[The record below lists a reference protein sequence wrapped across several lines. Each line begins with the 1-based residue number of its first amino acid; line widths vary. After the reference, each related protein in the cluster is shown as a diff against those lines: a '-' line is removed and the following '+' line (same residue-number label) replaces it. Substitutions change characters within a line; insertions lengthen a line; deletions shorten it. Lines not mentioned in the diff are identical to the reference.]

1 MSDYPEAVEYL
12 VDESRV
18 FIDQN
23 SHSAITIHGTGGN
36 ASQTAQQLGDWFRG
50 DPAMASSHYGI
61 DRSGVVCQY
70 VLEKDGAAANC
81 CKFGAY
87 DPFWDQFNG
96 ENLNIHTISIEHEN
110 DSSNSLPLSQAQQ
123 DASFKLVAYL
133 CQKYAISSSNIKT
146 HASIDPI
153 NRARCPGNYPMDAL
167 ISFVDN
173 GATQPLQEQ
182 PTMIQIGQDMGM
194 FFTDSGNNRWHCGP
208 KNVDFIG
215 ENLNFWRS
223 NNGLGGLPLTN
234 EIYLAQYP
242 GTAIVVCERWIQVYD
257 PIQNGKRQIDNPP
270 GAGVVYLLHLDSG
283 VGQQMI
289 AKALTDALQSQIDTL
304 KAQLAVAKAP
314 QAPTAQ
320 LATLQ
325 AKLQQIHT
333 LSA

>member
-1 MSDYPEAVEYL
+1 MSDYTDAVDYL

-23 SHSAITIHGTGGN
+23 SHSAVVIHGTGGN
-36 ASQTAQQLGDWFRG
+36 PSQTAQQLGDFFRV
-50 DPAMASSHYGI
+50 DPNMASSHYGI
-61 DRSGVVCQY
+61 DRAGVICQY

-81 CKFGAY
+81 CIKDGH

-96 ENLNIHTISIEHEN
+96 ENLNIHTISIEHVN
-110 DSSNSLPLSQAQQ
+110 DSTNSLPLTQAQQ
-123 DASFKLVAYL
+123 DASDKLVAYL
-133 CQKYAISSSNIKT
+133 CHKYGIPSSSIKT

-153 NRARCPGNYPMDAL
+153 NRARCPGNYDMDAL
-167 ISFVDN
+167 RSFVDN
-173 GATQPLQEQ
+173 GATQPLQEE
-182 PTMIQIGQDMGM
+182 PTMIQIGQDMGI
-194 FFTDSGNNRWHCGP
+194 FFTDEGNNRWHCVP
-208 KNVDFIG
+208 KNVDLIG

-223 NNGLGGLPLTN
+223 NGGLGGLPLTN
-234 EIYLAQYP
+234 EIYLTQYP

-257 PIQNGKRQIDNPP
+257 PQRKIDNPP

-283 VGQQMI
+283 IGQQMI

-304 KAQLAVAKAP
+304 KAQLAVAKAQP
-314 QAPTAQ
+314 APTAQ